1 MSLHFS
7 HLVVRT
13 HLLGEL
19 LEGIFLPYEKE
30 TPDPPFFF
38 EMWLYEGVM
47 YGAVAASLT

>member
-7 HLVVRT
+7 HLVVRR

-19 LEGIFLPYEKE
+19 PEGIFLPYEKE
-30 TPDPPFFF
+30 TPDPLFFF
-38 EMWLYEGVM
+38 EMWLYGVM